1 MSCLK
6 KLSGWNRDAVWN
18 SERNVNPRSGNHF
31 NINPIFMKIQKL
43 VALLCLAVAMAGC
56 TSYKKVPY
64 LQDPD
69 TVNNYGK
76 EIPLYD
82 AKIMP
87 KDLLSITVNTTDPQA
102 AAPFNLTVQTPINAG
117 LTNIVTTS
125 QPSLQQYLVNNQGE
139 IDFPVLGRLNVG
151 GLTKNQAEDLIR
163 EKLAPY
169 LKESPIVT
177 VRMANYKISVLGEV
191 NRPGTFTV
199 SNEKVNVL
207 EALAM
212 AGDMTVYGVRTNVK
226 LIREDA
232 DGKREIKELD
242 LTQSDFVLSPYFYL
256 RQNDILYVT
265 PNKTKA
271 KNSDIGNTTT
281 TVISA
286 TSILVSIASLIVNI
300 LR

>member
-1 MSCLK
+1 MTFKSNILCFLTAAFL
-6 KLSGWNRDAVWN
+6 LS
-18 SERNVNPRSGNHF
+18 
-31 NINPIFMKIQKL
+31 
-43 VALLCLAVAMAGC
+43 GC

-64 LQDPD
+64 LQNSA
-69 TVNNYGK
+69 TVNVAAG

-82 AKIMP
+82 ARIMP
-87 KDLLSITVNTTDPQA
+87 KDLLTITVSTTDPQA
-102 AAPFNLTVQTPINAG
+102 SVPFNLTVQSAVSQNSTS
-117 LTNIVTTS
+117 LTS
-125 QPSLQQYLVNNQGE
+125 QPAMQQYLVNNDGE
-139 IDFPVLGRLNVG
+139 IDFPVLGRLKVG

-163 EKLAPY
+163 EGLKPY
-169 LKESPIVT
+169 LKEAPSVT

-212 AGDMTVYGVRTNVK
+212 AGDMTVYGVRDNVK

-232 DGKREIKELD
+232 TGKREIMLLD
-242 LTQSDFVLSPYFYL
+242 LTKSDLILSPYFYL
-256 RQNDILYVT
+256 QQNDILYVT